1 QLRRALLSAFLGIA
15 EASSRS
21 GADRLARF
29 RCARGEAC
37 EAAAAL
43 EAVQIFRLASD
54 REIQVVMALLDRL
67 CAMLTRLAG
76 LTHNRASRTAQ
87 PHASVPPRLLAPPVP
102 VLASAPPS
110 VGVTPVPAAPDPP
123 RPPVPPAPVVPP
135 LPRMEKP
142 PPPPLPDPV
151 DPPMPV
157 GVIGGGG
164 GHIPFS
170 HVVPPGQTAPVQA
183 SLHEPPWQTVPAG
196 QVL

>member
-1 QLRRALLSAFLGIA
+1 MSRLAWADETAREFGRTNRIPTFDHHRLDAFSVARQALQQGDAIARRLPRGYAALGDQLRRALLSAFLGIA

-76 LTHNRASRTAQ
+76 LTHNRAPRT
-87 PHASVPPRLLAPPVP
+87 
-102 VLASAPPS
+102 
-110 VGVTPVPAAPDPP
+110 
-123 RPPVPPAPVVPP
+123 
-135 LPRMEKP
+135 
-142 PPPPLPDPV
+142 
-151 DPPMPV
+151 
-157 GVIGGGG
+157 
-164 GHIPFS
+164 
-170 HVVPPGQTAPVQA
+170 
-183 SLHEPPWQTVPAG
+183 
-196 QVL
+196 